1 MPETAPEETR
11 RTVRTF
17 GWASFL
23 HDIGADMIFSVWPL
37 FLTQVL
43 GANKTAVGLIDG
55 LGDMVVSVSGAVSG
69 YLSDR
74 IRKRKVFVWM
84 GYGFGTVARIGYALA
99 PTWLLVI
106 PFRILDR
113 SGKIRSSPR
122 DAIVSDLSTPGN
134 RGSHFGFMRAM
145 DNVGALVGITLSLLL
160 IRFLPMRTIFLLAAI
175 PSVAAALL
183 VFFSIKEKGM
193 HSGTLFRGIRFGDVS
208 PNLRL
213 YTVASAL
220 LELGAF
226 SYSFLLLAANTL
238 GFATGDVPL
247 LYLLFTL
254 VAAIVSVP
262 VGRLADRIGRKP
274 LLFSSYLSWAAV
286 SAIFLFARHPLLLVA
301 AFALY
306 GFHKGALDPVQKT
319 FAAELAPQ
327 DYVASTLGGFQLMIG
342 MMSLPSSLIAG
353 VLWDRYGLQAPFL
366 FSLVLTFLSF
376 LCLLFV
382 GEREGG
388 KPRGG

>member
-1 MPETAPEETR
+1 MTQVTSQETR

-23 HDIGADMIFSVWPL
+23 HDTGADMIYSVWPL

-55 LGDMVVSVSGAVSG
+55 LGDTVVSVSGAVSG

-99 PTWLLVI
+99 PTWLLII

-122 DAIVSDLSTPGN
+122 DAIVSDLSTHEN

-145 DNVGALVGITLSLLL
+145 DNMGALVGITLSLIL
-160 IRFLPMRTIFLLAAI
+160 IRFLPLRTIFLLAAI

-213 YTVASAL
+213 YTLASAL

-238 GFATGDVPL
+238 GFATGEVPL

-254 VAAIVSVP
+254 VATIVSVP
-262 VGRLADRIGRKP
+262 AGRLADRFGRKP
-274 LLFSSYLSWAAV
+274 LLYASILSWIAV
-286 SAIFLFARHPLLLVA
+286 GVIFLVFRHPLILIS
-301 AFALY
+301 AFAFY
-306 GFHKGALDPVQKT
+306 GLHKGALDPVQKT
-319 FAAELAPQ
+319 FAAELAPKE
-327 DYVASTLGGFQLMIG
+327 YVASTLGGFQLMIG

-366 FSLVLTFLSF
+366 FAIILTTLAFL
-376 LCLLFV
+376 LLLFV
-382 GEREGG
+382 KEQE
-388 KPRGG
+388 